1 MNFKGITFDLPDTGM
16 LQCEHNSFNSST
28 AQSWILAMFNFFPL
42 ISLWRIAGSPRSN
55 DKINMFIRK
64 ACKHINNLLYWTVQN
79 ILNSTIVC
87 HNILKSNKI
96 CQKIEKE
103 NHKKVPKP
111 KTKSAKES
119 KKQKKV
125 QIKYDDLSRIGEP

>member
-16 LQCEHNSFNSST
+16 LQREHNSFNSST
-28 AQSWILAMFNFFPL
+28 AQSWILAMFKFFSL
-42 ISLWRIAGSPRSN
+42 ISLWRIAGSPRIN
-55 DKINMFIRK
+55 DNIDMFIRK

-79 ILNSTIVC
+79 ILYSTIVC

-96 CQKIEKE
+96 CQKIEKD

-111 KTKSAKES
+111 KTKLAKES

-125 QIKYDDLSRIGEP
+125 QIKYDDLSRIGVP